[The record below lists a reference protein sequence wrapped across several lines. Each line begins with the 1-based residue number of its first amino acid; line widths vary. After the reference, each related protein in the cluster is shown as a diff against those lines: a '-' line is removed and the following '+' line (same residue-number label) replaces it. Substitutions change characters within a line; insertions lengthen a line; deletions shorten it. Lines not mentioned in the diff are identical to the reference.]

1 MIKVFLVEDEYAIR
15 EGIKKSIHWERDGFE
30 LVGEAGDGEVALPKI
45 IKSKPDILI
54 TDIRMPFMDGLELS
68 RLVKTEMPDIKI
80 IVLSGYDDFN
90 YAKQAISIG
99 VEEYILKPVSEE
111 TLMDELKKI
120 ADIIRKEQ
128 QENEAREKYMHDMEE
143 IRILEQQ
150 KFLHDMIN
158 GKLSIQESM
167 SQGKKLGIEITA
179 ECYCIL
185 LMQVFYKNAGDND
198 IDSYSGIKEEIYS
211 KIKENCNDVP
221 NVFLYDQVGDVLC
234 FLVEADSEEQLR
246 EMVQNGIDSI
256 KKLMTDHKDMLYF
269 MSVGKF
275 VERIRDVN
283 MSYSDASRKFA
294 ERYMLNESTVFD
306 RTDRS
311 SDGDGTSGETENA
324 YGTVSEDAVDSVK
337 TERRNIRNNND
348 KIDLNSIDAGKISQ
362 KTILYF
368 LKNGTVAEVDDFTE
382 EYFSS
387 IGYEVMESMMLRQY
401 VLVEALLNAAAFMK
415 TVGIEGDELK
425 DILGDLND
433 PAGYASSVDTA
444 KEYIIKLLNT
454 ILEYRNKLSDQK
466 YIEIIDKAKTYIQNN
481 YQNED
486 MSLQSVALEVNVSS
500 NHFSAIFRKE
510 TGETFIDYLTEVRME
525 KARTLLVCTAMKTSE
540 IGFQVGYRDP
550 HYFSYIFKKTQG
562 MSPKEYRKAK
572 TES

>member
-15 EGIKKSIHWERDGFE
+15 EGIKRSIHWERDGFE

-68 RLVKTEMPDIKI
+68 RLVKSEMPDIKI

-111 TLMDELKKI
+111 TLMEELKKV
-120 ADIIRKEQ
+120 AEIISKEK
-128 QENEAREKYMHDMEE
+128 QENEAREKYVHDMEE

-150 KFLHDMIN
+150 KFLHDMID

-167 SQGKKLGIEITA
+167 ALGKKLGIEVTA
-179 ECYCIL
+179 ECYSIL
-185 LMQVFYKNAGDND
+185 LMQVFSGNSGESD
-198 IDSYSGIKEEIYS
+198 IDEYSGIKEDIYS
-211 KIKENCNDVP
+211 RIKENCNDIP

-234 FLVEADSEEQLR
+234 FLIKADSEEELR
-246 EMVQNGIDSI
+246 DMIRRGTESI
-256 KKLMTDHKDMLYF
+256 RKLMKDHMDMLYF
-269 MSVGKF
+269 MAVGKI

-283 MSYSDASRKFA
+283 ISYADASRKFA
-294 ERYMLNESTVFD
+294 ERYMLEESAIF
-306 RTDRS
+306 
-311 SDGDGTSGETENA
+311 DGTEKKDKKSGKADPVIEEKAAT
-324 YGTVSEDAVDSVK
+324 
-337 TERRNIRNNND
+337 D

-362 KTILYF
+362 KTILHF
-368 LKNGTVAEVDDFTE
+368 LKNGTIAEVDDFTE

-401 VLVEALLNAAAFMK
+401 VLVEALLSAAAFMK
-415 TVGIEGDELK
+415 TVGVEGKELEE
-425 DILGDLND
+425 ILGDTKD
-433 PAGYASSVDTA
+433 PTGYASSVDSA
-444 KEYIIKLLNT
+444 REYIQKLLNT

-466 YIEIIDKAKTYIQNN
+466 YIEIIDKAKEYIQNN

-572 TES
+572 TDA

>member
-15 EGIKKSIHWERDGFE
+15 EGIKRSIHWERDGFE

-68 RLVKTEMPDIKI
+68 RLVKSEMPDIKI

-111 TLMDELKKI
+111 TLMEELKKV
-120 ADIIRKEQ
+120 AEIISKEK
-128 QENEAREKYMHDMEE
+128 QENEAREKYVHDMEE

-150 KFLHDMIN
+150 KFLHDMID

-167 SQGKKLGIEITA
+167 ALGKKLGIEVTA
-179 ECYCIL
+179 ECYSIL
-185 LMQVFYKNAGDND
+185 LMQVFSGNSGESD
-198 IDSYSGIKEEIYS
+198 IDAYSGIKEDIYS
-211 KIKENCNDVP
+211 RIKDNCNDIP

-234 FLVEADSEEQLR
+234 FLIKADSEEELR
-246 EMVQNGIDSI
+246 DMIRRGTESI
-256 KKLMTDHKDMLYF
+256 RKLMKDHMDMLYF
-269 MSVGKF
+269 MAVGKI

-283 MSYSDASRKFA
+283 ISYADASRKFA
-294 ERYMLNESTVFD
+294 ERYMLEESAIF
-306 RTDRS
+306 
-311 SDGDGTSGETENA
+311 DGTEKKDKKSGKADPVIEEKAAT
-324 YGTVSEDAVDSVK
+324 
-337 TERRNIRNNND
+337 D

-362 KTILYF
+362 KTILHF
-368 LKNGTVAEVDDFTE
+368 LKNGTIAEVDDFTE

-401 VLVEALLNAAAFMK
+401 VLVEALLSAAAFMK
-415 TVGIEGDELK
+415 TVGVEGKELEEIHGDTK
-425 DILGDLND
+425 D
-433 PAGYASSVDTA
+433 PTGYASSVDSA
-444 KEYIIKLLNT
+444 REYIQKLLNT

-466 YIEIIDKAKTYIQNN
+466 YIEIIDKAKEYIQNN

-525 KARTLLVCTAMKTSE
+525 KERTLLVCTAMKTSE

-572 TES
+572 TDA

>member
-1 MIKVFLVEDEYAIR
+1 
-15 EGIKKSIHWERDGFE
+15 
-30 LVGEAGDGEVALPKI
+30 
-45 IKSKPDILI
+45 
-54 TDIRMPFMDGLELS
+54 
-68 RLVKTEMPDIKI
+68 MPDIKI

-111 TLMDELKKI
+111 TLMEELKKV
-120 ADIIRKEQ
+120 AEIISKEK
-128 QENEAREKYMHDMEE
+128 QENEAREKYVHDMEE

-150 KFLHDMIN
+150 KFLHDMID

-167 SQGKKLGIEITA
+167 ALGKKLGIEVTA
-179 ECYCIL
+179 ECYSIL
-185 LMQVFYKNAGDND
+185 LMQVFSGNSGESD
-198 IDSYSGIKEEIYS
+198 IDAYSGIKEDIYS
-211 KIKENCNDVP
+211 RIKENCNDIP

-234 FLVEADSEEQLR
+234 FLIKADSEEELR
-246 EMVQNGIDSI
+246 DMIRRGTESI
-256 KKLMTDHKDMLYF
+256 RKLMKDHMDMLYF
-269 MSVGKF
+269 MAVGKI

-283 MSYSDASRKFA
+283 ISYADASRKFA
-294 ERYMLNESTVFD
+294 ERYMIEESAIF
-306 RTDRS
+306 
-311 SDGDGTSGETENA
+311 DGTEKKDKKSGKADPVIEEKAAT
-324 YGTVSEDAVDSVK
+324 
-337 TERRNIRNNND
+337 D

-362 KTILYF
+362 KTILHF
-368 LKNGTVAEVDDFTE
+368 LKNGTIAEVDDFTE

-401 VLVEALLNAAAFMK
+401 VLVEALLSAAAFMK
-415 TVGIEGDELK
+415 TVGVEGKELEE
-425 DILGDLND
+425 ILGDTKD
-433 PAGYASSVDTA
+433 PTGYASSVDSA
-444 KEYIIKLLNT
+444 REYIQKLLNT

-466 YIEIIDKAKTYIQNN
+466 YIEIIDKAKEYIQNN

-572 TES
+572 TDA

>member
-15 EGIKKSIHWERDGFE
+15 EGIKRSIHWERDGFE

-68 RLVKTEMPDIKI
+68 RLVKSEMPDIKI

-111 TLMDELKKI
+111 TLMEELKKV
-120 ADIIRKEQ
+120 AEIISKEK
-128 QENEAREKYMHDMEE
+128 QENEAREKYVHDMEE

-150 KFLHDMIN
+150 KFLHDMID

-167 SQGKKLGIEITA
+167 ALGKKLGIEVTA
-179 ECYCIL
+179 ECYSIL
-185 LMQVFYKNAGDND
+185 LMQVFSGNSGESD
-198 IDSYSGIKEEIYS
+198 IDSYSGIKEDIYS
-211 KIKENCNDVP
+211 RIKDNCNDIP

-234 FLVEADSEEQLR
+234 FLIKADSEEELR
-246 EMVQNGIDSI
+246 DMIRRGTESI
-256 KKLMTDHKDMLYF
+256 RNLMKDHMDMLYF
-269 MSVGKF
+269 MAIGKI

-283 MSYSDASRKFA
+283 ISYADASRKFA
-294 ERYMLNESTVFD
+294 ERYMLEESAIF
-306 RTDRS
+306 
-311 SDGDGTSGETENA
+311 DGTEKKDKKSGKADPVIEEKAAT
-324 YGTVSEDAVDSVK
+324 
-337 TERRNIRNNND
+337 D
-348 KIDLNSIDAGKISQ
+348 KIDLNNIDAGKISQ
-362 KTILYF
+362 KTILHF
-368 LKNGTVAEVDDFTE
+368 LKNGTIAEVDDFTE

-401 VLVEALLNAAAFMK
+401 VLVEALLSAAAFMK
-415 TVGIEGDELK
+415 TVGVEGKELEE
-425 DILGDLND
+425 ILGDTKD
-433 PAGYASSVDTA
+433 PTGYASSVDSA
-444 KEYIIKLLNT
+444 KEYIQKLLNT

-466 YIEIIDKAKTYIQNN
+466 YIEIIDKAKEYIQNN

-572 TES
+572 TDA

>member
-15 EGIKKSIHWERDGFE
+15 EGIKRSIHWERDGFE

-68 RLVKTEMPDIKI
+68 RLVKSEMPDIKI

-111 TLMDELKKI
+111 TLMEELKKV
-120 ADIIRKEQ
+120 AEIISKEK
-128 QENEAREKYMHDMEE
+128 QENEAREKYVHDMEE

-150 KFLHDMIN
+150 KFLHDMID

-167 SQGKKLGIEITA
+167 ALGKKLGIEVTA
-179 ECYCIL
+179 ECYSIL
-185 LMQVFYKNAGDND
+185 LMQVFSGNSGESD
-198 IDSYSGIKEEIYS
+198 IDAYSGIKEDIYS
-211 KIKENCNDVP
+211 RIKDNCNDIP

-234 FLVEADSEEQLR
+234 FLIKADSEEELR
-246 EMVQNGIDSI
+246 DMIRRGTESI
-256 KKLMTDHKDMLYF
+256 RNLMKDHMDMLYF
-269 MSVGKF
+269 MAIGKI

-283 MSYSDASRKFA
+283 ISYADASRKFA
-294 ERYMLNESTVFD
+294 ERYMLEESAIF
-306 RTDRS
+306 
-311 SDGDGTSGETENA
+311 DGTEKKDKKSGKADPVIEEKAAT
-324 YGTVSEDAVDSVK
+324 
-337 TERRNIRNNND
+337 D
-348 KIDLNSIDAGKISQ
+348 KIDLNNIDAGKISQ
-362 KTILYF
+362 KTILHF
-368 LKNGTVAEVDDFTE
+368 LKNGTIAEVDDFTE

-401 VLVEALLNAAAFMK
+401 VLVEALLSAAAFMK
-415 TVGIEGDELK
+415 TVGVEGKELEE
-425 DILGDLND
+425 ILGDTKD
-433 PAGYASSVDTA
+433 PTGYASSVDSA
-444 KEYIIKLLNT
+444 KEYIQKLLNT

-466 YIEIIDKAKTYIQNN
+466 YIEIIDKAKEYIQNN

-572 TES
+572 TDA

>member
-15 EGIKKSIHWERDGFE
+15 EGIKRSIHWERDGFE

-68 RLVKTEMPDIKI
+68 RLVKSEMPDIKI

-111 TLMDELKKI
+111 TLMEELKKV
-120 ADIIRKEQ
+120 AEIISKEK
-128 QENEAREKYMHDMEE
+128 QENEAREKYVHDMEE

-150 KFLHDMIN
+150 KFLHDMID

-167 SQGKKLGIEITA
+167 ALGKKLGIEVTA
-179 ECYCIL
+179 ECYSIL
-185 LMQVFYKNAGDND
+185 LMQVFSGNSGESD
-198 IDSYSGIKEEIYS
+198 IDAYSGIKEDIYS
-211 KIKENCNDVP
+211 RIKDNCNDIP

-234 FLVEADSEEQLR
+234 FLIKADSEEELR
-246 EMVQNGIDSI
+246 DMIRRGTESI
-256 KKLMTDHKDMLYF
+256 RKLMKDHMDMLYF
-269 MSVGKF
+269 MAVGKI

-283 MSYSDASRKFA
+283 ISYADASRKFA
-294 ERYMLNESTVFD
+294 ERYMLEESAIF
-306 RTDRS
+306 
-311 SDGDGTSGETENA
+311 DGTEKKDKKSGKADPVIEEKAAT
-324 YGTVSEDAVDSVK
+324 
-337 TERRNIRNNND
+337 D

-362 KTILYF
+362 KTILHF
-368 LKNGTVAEVDDFTE
+368 LKNGTISEVDDFTE

-401 VLVEALLNAAAFMK
+401 VLVEALLSAAAFMK
-415 TVGIEGDELK
+415 TVGVEGKELEE
-425 DILGDLND
+425 ILGDTKD
-433 PAGYASSVDTA
+433 PTGYASSVDSA
-444 KEYIIKLLNT
+444 REYIQKLLNT

-466 YIEIIDKAKTYIQNN
+466 YIEIIDKAKEYIQNN

-572 TES
+572 TDA

>member
-15 EGIKKSIHWERDGFE
+15 EGIKRSIHWERDGFE

-68 RLVKTEMPDIKI
+68 RLVKSEMPDIKI

-111 TLMDELKKI
+111 TLMEELKKV
-120 ADIIRKEQ
+120 AEIISKEK
-128 QENEAREKYMHDMEE
+128 QENEAREKYVHDMEE

-150 KFLHDMIN
+150 KFLHDMID

-167 SQGKKLGIEITA
+167 ALGKKLGIEVTA
-179 ECYCIL
+179 ECYSIL
-185 LMQVFYKNAGDND
+185 LMQVFSGNSGESD
-198 IDSYSGIKEEIYS
+198 IDAYSGIKEDIYS
-211 KIKENCNDVP
+211 KIKDNCNDIP

-234 FLVEADSEEQLR
+234 FLIKADSEEELR
-246 EMVQNGIDSI
+246 DMIRRGTESI
-256 KKLMTDHKDMLYF
+256 RKLMKDHMDMLYF
-269 MSVGKF
+269 MAVGKI

-283 MSYSDASRKFA
+283 ISYADASRKFA
-294 ERYMLNESTVFD
+294 ERYMLEESAIF
-306 RTDRS
+306 
-311 SDGDGTSGETENA
+311 DGTEKKDKKSGKADPVIEEKAAT
-324 YGTVSEDAVDSVK
+324 
-337 TERRNIRNNND
+337 D

-362 KTILYF
+362 KTILHF
-368 LKNGTVAEVDDFTE
+368 LKNGTIAEVDDFTE

-401 VLVEALLNAAAFMK
+401 VLVEALLSAAAFMK
-415 TVGIEGDELK
+415 TVGVEGKELEE
-425 DILGDLND
+425 ILGDTKD
-433 PAGYASSVDTA
+433 PTGYASSVDSA
-444 KEYIIKLLNT
+444 REYIQKLLNT

-466 YIEIIDKAKTYIQNN
+466 YIEIIDKAKEYIQNN

-572 TES
+572 TDA

>member
-15 EGIKKSIHWERDGFE
+15 EGIKRSIHWERDGFE

-68 RLVKTEMPDIKI
+68 RLVKSEMPDIKI

-111 TLMDELKKI
+111 TLMEELKKV
-120 ADIIRKEQ
+120 AEIISKEK
-128 QENEAREKYMHDMEE
+128 QENEAREKYVHDMEE

-150 KFLHDMIN
+150 KFLHDMID

-167 SQGKKLGIEITA
+167 ALGKKLGIEVTA
-179 ECYCIL
+179 ECYSIL
-185 LMQVFYKNAGDND
+185 LMQVFSGNSGESD
-198 IDSYSGIKEEIYS
+198 IDAYSGIKEDIYS
-211 KIKENCNDVP
+211 RIKDNCNDIP

-234 FLVEADSEEQLR
+234 FLIKADSEEELR
-246 EMVQNGIDSI
+246 DMIRRGTESI
-256 KKLMTDHKDMLYF
+256 RKLMKDHMDMLYF
-269 MSVGKF
+269 MAVGKI

-283 MSYSDASRKFA
+283 ISYADASRKFA
-294 ERYMLNESTVFD
+294 ERYMLEESAIF
-306 RTDRS
+306 
-311 SDGDGTSGETENA
+311 DGTEKKDKKSGKADPVIEEKAAT
-324 YGTVSEDAVDSVK
+324 
-337 TERRNIRNNND
+337 D

-362 KTILYF
+362 KTILHF
-368 LKNGTVAEVDDFTE
+368 LKNGTIAEVDDFTE

-401 VLVEALLNAAAFMK
+401 VLVEALLSAAAFMK
-415 TVGIEGDELK
+415 TVGVEGKELEE
-425 DILGDLND
+425 ILGDTKD
-433 PAGYASSVDTA
+433 PTGYASSVDSA
-444 KEYIIKLLNT
+444 REYIQKLLNT

-466 YIEIIDKAKTYIQNN
+466 YIEIIDKAKEYIQNN

-572 TES
+572 TDA